1 MPTEAHVISANAPL
15 AKILLS
21 AVCVIAASAAQA
33 TLPIQQWQTT
43 SGARV
48 LFVETH
54 DLPMLDLAVDFP
66 AGASRD
72 SADKS
77 GVASM
82 TLALMRSGAAALNE
96 DQISERLANVGA
108 DMSGRFDMDRAG
120 YGLRTLSGA
129 RERDEAL
136 ALLAAVLQKP
146 TFPQQIFE
154 REQQRTLAALREA
167 ETKPEV
173 LADREFRHLLYGGHP
188 YSRRGSGE
196 VETVMRLRRDDVA
209 DFYRQHFTA
218 SSAVVSIM
226 GDLTR
231 SEAGRIAEQL
241 TAGLSRRSQPLPALP
256 PIAQLK
262 TGQTSRIAHPA
273 TQAHILIGQPGIKRL
288 DPDYFPLFLGNH
300 VLGGGGF
307 SSRLNE
313 EIRQKRGYAYSTY
326 SYFSPLLQEGP
337 FQIAVQTKKEQAEE
351 ALKVARD
358 TLARFVAE
366 GPTQQEL
373 DAAKQNIIGG
383 FPLRIDSSK
392 KIQDYLAIIG
402 FYGLPLT
409 YLDDFPV
416 QIERVTLEQVKEA
429 WHRRIHP
436 ERMAI
441 VIVGG
446 ADSR

>member
-1 MPTEAHVISANAPL
+1 VISADAPL
-15 AKILLS
+15 AKALLS
-21 AVCVIAASAAQA
+21 AVLAMATSAADA
-33 TLPIQQWQTT
+33 TLPIQHWQTT

-54 DLPMLDLAVDFP
+54 DLPMLDIAVDFP

-77 GVASM
+77 GAASM
-82 TLALMRSGAAALNE
+82 TLGLMRSGAAALGE
-96 DQISERLANVGA
+96 DEISERLANIGA
-108 DMSGRFDMDRAG
+108 DLSGRFDMDRAG
-120 YGLRTLSGA
+120 YGLRTLSSA
-129 RERDEAL
+129 RERDEAVD
-136 ALLAAVLQKP
+136 LLAAVLQKP
-146 TFPQQIFE
+146 TFAQQIFE
-154 REQQRTLAALREA
+154 REQQRTLAALSEA
-167 ETKPEV
+167 QTKPEV

-196 VETVMRLRRDDVA
+196 VETLVKVRRDDVVE
-209 DFYRQHFTA
+209 FYRQHFTA
-218 SSAVVSIM
+218 DGAVVSII

-231 SEAGRIAEQL
+231 SEAGAIAEHL
-241 TAGLSRRSQPLPALP
+241 TASLSRRSQALPALP

-262 TGQTSRIAHPA
+262 TGETSRIAHPA

-288 DPDYFPLFLGNH
+288 DPDYFALFLGNY

-313 EIRQKRGYAYSTY
+313 EIRQKRGYAYSAY
-326 SYFSPLLQEGP
+326 SYFNPLSQEGP
-337 FQIAVQTKKEQAEE
+337 FQIALQTKKEQAEE

-392 KIQDYLAIIG
+392 KIQDYLSIIG

-409 YLDDFPV
+409 YLDDFPA

-429 WHRRIHP
+429 WRRRIHP
-436 ERMAI
+436 ERMAT

-446 ADSR
+446 AESR

>member
-1 MPTEAHVISANAPL
+1 MINANRRLLGTTLALACTVFAP
-15 AKILLS
+15 
-21 AVCVIAASAAQA
+21 AASA

-72 SADKS
+72 AFDKS
-77 GVASM
+77 GTASL
-82 TLALMRSGAAALNE
+82 TLGLMRSGAGGFSE
-96 DQISERLANVGA
+96 EEISERLASIGA

-120 YGLRTLSGA
+120 YGLRTLSSA

-146 TFPQQIFE
+146 AFPQKIFE
-154 REQQRTLAALREA
+154 REQQRLLAGLREA

-173 LADREFRHLLYGGHP
+173 LADREFRHLVYGAHP
-188 YSRRGSGE
+188 YSMRSSGE
-196 VETVMRLRRDDVA
+196 VQTVEKLRREDLL
-209 DFYRQHFTA
+209 DFYHRHFTA
-218 SSAVVSIM
+218 DGAVVSII

-231 SEAGRIAEQL
+231 SEAMAIAEQMTTGL
-241 TAGLSRRSQPLPALP
+241 TRGSQPLPPLP
-256 PIAQLK
+256 PVAQLK
-262 TGQTSRIAHPA
+262 TAQTSRISHPA

-288 DPDYFPLFLGNH
+288 DPDYFALFLGNH

-326 SYFSPLLQEGP
+326 SYFNPLALEGP
-337 FQIAVQTKKEQAEE
+337 FQVAVQTKKEQTQE
-351 ALKVARD
+351 ALKVAQD
-358 TLARFVAE
+358 TLAKFVAE

-373 DAAKQNIIGG
+373 DAAKQNVIGG

-392 KIQDYLAIIG
+392 KILDYLSIIG
-402 FYGLPLT
+402 FYRLPLT

-416 QIERVTLEQVKEA
+416 RIEQLTLEQVKDA
-429 WHRRIHP
+429 WRRRIHP
-436 ERMAI
+436 ERIAT
-441 VIVGG
+441 VVVAGG
-446 ADSR
+446 ESN

>member
-1 MPTEAHVISANAPL
+1 VISANARL
-15 AKILLS
+15 AKLLLT
-21 AVCVIAASAAQA
+21 AACMVAASAANA

-43 SGARV
+43 SGAQV

-72 SADKS
+72 AVNK
-77 GVASM
+77 
-82 TLALMRSGAAALNE
+82 SGAASLTLGLMRAGTEALGE
-96 DQISERLANVGA
+96 DEISERLGNVGA

-120 YGLRTLSGA
+120 YGLRTLSSA

-136 ALLAAVLQKP
+136 GLLAAVLQKP

-154 REQQRTLAALREA
+154 REQQRTLAGLREA

-188 YSRRGSGE
+188 YSLRGSGQ
-196 VETVMRLRRDDVA
+196 VETVTKLRREDVV
-209 DFYRQHFTA
+209 DFYQQHFTA
-218 SSAVVSIM
+218 GEAVVSII

-231 SEAGRIAEQL
+231 SEAGAIAEQL
-241 TAGLSRRSQPLPALP
+241 TSGLHRRSQPMPALP
-256 PIAQLK
+256 PVAQLK
-262 TGQTSRIAHPA
+262 AGQTSRIGHPA

-288 DPDYFPLFLGNH
+288 DPDYFPLFLGNY

-326 SYFSPLLQEGP
+326 SYFNPLTQEGP
-337 FQIAVQTKKEQAEE
+337 FQIALQTKKEQAEE
-351 ALKVARD
+351 ALKVAQD
-358 TLARFVAE
+358 TLAKFVAE

-383 FPLRIDSSK
+383 FPLRLDSNK
-392 KIQDYLAIIG
+392 KIQDYLSVIG
-402 FYGLPLT
+402 FYRLPLT
-409 YLDDFPV
+409 YLDDFPT
-416 QIERVTLEQVKEA
+416 QIERVTLEQVKET
-429 WHRRIHP
+429 WRRRIHP
-436 ERMAI
+436 DRMAT
-441 VIVGG
+441 VIVAG
-446 ADSR
+446 AESR

>member
-1 MPTEAHVISANAPL
+1 MEADVISASVRLLKGLLTIACTVAAP
-15 AKILLS
+15 
-21 AVCVIAASAAQA
+21 AANA
-33 TLPIQQWQTT
+33 TLPIQHWQTT

-72 SADKS
+72 AADKS
-77 GVASM
+77 GAASM
-82 TLALMRSGAAALNE
+82 TLGLMRGGAAAFGE
-96 DQISERLANVGA
+96 DIGA

-120 YGLRTLSGA
+120 YGLRTLSSA

-136 ALLAAVLQKP
+136 GLLEAVLQKP

-188 YSRRGSGE
+188 YSLRGSGQ
-196 VETVMRLRRDDVA
+196 VETVTKLRREDVV

-218 SSAVVSIM
+218 GDAVVSII
-226 GDLTR
+226 GDLSR
-231 SEAGRIAEQL
+231 SEAGAIAEQL
-241 TAGLSRRSQPLPALP
+241 TAGLSRRSRPLPALP

-262 TGQTSRIAHPA
+262 TGQTSRIGHPA

-288 DPDYFPLFLGNH
+288 DPDYFPLFLGNY

-313 EIRQKRGYAYSTY
+313 EIRQKRGYAYSAY
-326 SYFSPLLQEGP
+326 SYFNPLAQEGP

-351 ALKVARD
+351 ALRVAQD

-383 FPLRIDSSK
+383 FPLRIDSNR
-392 KIQDYLAIIG
+392 KIQDYLSIIG
-402 FYGLPLT
+402 FYRLPLT
-409 YLDDFPV
+409 YLDDFPT

-429 WHRRIHP
+429 WRRRVHP
-436 ERMAI
+436 QRMAT
-441 VIVGG
+441 VIVAG
-446 ADSR
+446 AESR

>member
-1 MPTEAHVISANAPL
+1 MISADAPL
-15 AKILLS
+15 AKALLS
-21 AVCVIAASAAQA
+21 AVLAMAASAADA
-33 TLPIQQWQTT
+33 TLPIQHWQTT

-54 DLPMLDLAVDFP
+54 DLPMLDIAVDFP

-77 GVASM
+77 GAASM
-82 TLALMRSGAAALNE
+82 TLGLMRSGAAALGE
-96 DQISERLANVGA
+96 DEISERLANIGA
-108 DMSGRFDMDRAG
+108 DLSGRFDMDRAG
-120 YGLRTLSGA
+120 YGLRTLSSA
-129 RERDEAL
+129 RERDEAVD
-136 ALLAAVLQKP
+136 LLAAVLQKP
-146 TFPQQIFE
+146 TFAQQIFE
-154 REQQRTLAALREA
+154 REQQRTLAALSEA
-167 ETKPEV
+167 QTKPEV

-196 VETVMRLRRDDVA
+196 VETLVKVRRDDVVE
-209 DFYRQHFTA
+209 FYRQHFTA
-218 SSAVVSIM
+218 DGAVVSII

-231 SEAGRIAEQL
+231 SEAGAIAEHL
-241 TAGLSRRSQPLPALP
+241 TASLSRRSQALPALP

-262 TGQTSRIAHPA
+262 TGETSRIAHPA

-288 DPDYFPLFLGNH
+288 DPDYFALFLGNY

-313 EIRQKRGYAYSTY
+313 EIRQKRGYAYSAY
-326 SYFSPLLQEGP
+326 SYFNPLSQEGP
-337 FQIAVQTKKEQAEE
+337 FQIALQTKKEQAEE

-392 KIQDYLAIIG
+392 KIQDYLSIIG

-409 YLDDFPV
+409 YLDDFPA

-429 WHRRIHP
+429 WRRRIHP
-436 ERMAI
+436 ERMAT

-446 ADSR
+446 AESR